1 MKLIRW
7 TFMLGAFAVM
17 AGLGSAQNTSSAY
30 DAAKHYAPNP
40 YYSSVP
46 TMLPNPYQEVAKN
59 WFRLPEGM
67 GWAAMDAPGV
77 DSHGNI
83 WAMTRCRQQ
92 TCSKFVAN
100 EAAVFEFDSS
110 GKYIRSIG
118 QGLFTEPHG
127 LFVDKDDNLW
137 VADAGGRTGNKG
149 NVVDKLS
156 PEGKVLLTLGKA
168 GVMGGAPENSSA
180 WAGSRAGGSERRH
193 FLWRTDTPYCPGAAE
208 NGLVSTSETSEASHA
223 GIAKFSKD
231 GKFIKRWGKLGTGP
245 GEFNVPHSLAMDSQ
259 GRLFV
264 ADRGNNRIQIF
275 DQDGKFLDQ
284 WKQFG
289 KPCGIFIDKNDVL
302 YVADSDSVGDEWDYM
317 YSSIGNTAATSL
329 IRRPRLTDVGLES
342 QMKQGIRVGSAKTG
356 EVTAYIPAP
365 SINTSPYGPLGIVE
379 FLWVD
384 DQGAIYVAE

>member
-1 MKLIRW
+1 
-7 TFMLGAFAVM
+7 MLGAFAM
-17 AGLGSAQNTSSAY
+17 IASFATAQNAPNAY

-46 TMLPNPYQEVAKN
+46 TILPNPYQEVEKN

-67 GWAAMDAPGV
+67 GWAAMDAPAI

-83 WAMTRCRQQ
+83 WGMTRCRAQ
-92 TCSKFVAN
+92 TCSSLSVD
-100 EAAVFEFDSS
+100 EAAIFEFDSS
-110 GKYIRSIG
+110 GKYIKSIG
-118 QGLFTEPHG
+118 QGLFAEPHG
-127 LFVDKDDNLW
+127 FFLDKDDNLW
-137 VADAGGRTGNKG
+137 VADAGGRTGHG
-149 NVVDKLS
+149 NVVIKLS
-156 PEGKVLLTLGKA
+156 PEGKVLLTLGKP
-168 GVMGGAPENSSA
+168 GVMGGAPENFLGPA
-180 WAGSRAGGSERRH
+180 AVLVAPNGDIFVADGHAVLPWGGGEW
-193 FLWRTDTPYCPGAAE
+193 FGFNE
-208 NGLVSTSETSEASHA
+208 QTSDASHA
-223 GIAKFSKD
+223 GIVKFSKD
-231 GKFIKRWGKLGTGP
+231 GKFIKRWGHLGTGP

-342 QMKQGIRVGSAKTG
+342 QMKQGIRMVAPKT
-356 EVTAYIPAP
+356 E
-365 SINTSPYGPLGIVE
+365 
-379 FLWVD
+379 
-384 DQGAIYVAE
+384 